1 MTLNMCEDGVY
12 FYPFYGQKHP
22 QNGIKASN
30 QISRCPR
37 HVKVRNMENG
47 SSLLDTLHL
56 TAKEVRQKPKQ

>member
-1 MTLNMCEDGVY
+1 MIFNRCEVSVY
-12 FYPFYGQKHP
+12 FYLFYGQKPP

-30 QISRCPR
+30 QISTCPR
-37 HVKVRNMENG
+37 RVKVRNLENG

>member
-1 MTLNMCEDGVY
+1 MYMY
-12 FYPFYGQKHP
+12 FYLFFVQNPP

-47 SSLLDTLHL
+47 SSFLDTLHL
-56 TAKEVRQKPKQ
+56 TAKEVRYGNLNSDFS